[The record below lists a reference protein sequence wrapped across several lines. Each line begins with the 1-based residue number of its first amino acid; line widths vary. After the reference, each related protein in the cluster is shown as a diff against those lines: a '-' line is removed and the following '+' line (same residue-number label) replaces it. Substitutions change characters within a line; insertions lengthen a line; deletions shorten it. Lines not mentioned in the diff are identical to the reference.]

1 MTKYPYQLYNSTGF
15 PKSMVQ
21 KNQAILANQ
30 TNFNVSGAQALNS
43 NLLLAQLLTPLLNPP
58 APPLAPKNRAVARR
72 QASGQHVGGRKEA
85 QRFVKEKNEQRRQNL
100 PAVDQTEIKKFIEEQ
115 KLSNPDKP
123 VDFSK
128 YSGYKLVGSLFQI
141 NIPGTDSY
149 LGELKDVVYD
159 LKVNNTNFF
168 ENINV
173 DGV

>member
-1 MTKYPYQLYNSTGF
+1 M
-15 PKSMVQ
+15 
-21 KNQAILANQ
+21 ANQ

-43 NLLLAQLLTPLLNPP
+43 NLLLAQLLIPLLNPP
-58 APPLAPKNRAVARR
+58 ASPPKPKNRVVARR
-72 QASGQHVGGRKEA
+72 EASGKHVGGRKEA
-85 QRFVKEKNEQRRQNL
+85 QKFVREKNEQRRQNL
-100 PAVDQTEIKKFIEEQ
+100 PTLDQTEIRKFIEEQ

-128 YSGYKLVGSLFQI
+128 YAGYKLVGSPFQI

-149 LGELKDVVYD
+149 LGELKDVVDD

-173 DGV
+173 DGVYFRRGNFSGCKFKDTIGVTFDGCD